1 MTPKHVVSIS
11 LGTSKRDKRSEVE
24 LLGQPVLIE
33 RRGTDGNF
41 AEFERLFRE
50 LDGNVDAIGVGG
62 ADVYVVVDD
71 RSYPWR
77 QIERVAQS
85 VTKTPVVDGSG
96 LKHTL
101 ERDTIE
107 QLQRDGVVNFK
118 GAKVLLVSGVDRFG
132 MAQALEAAGAVVTY
146 GDLMFGL
153 GIPIPWKGYAKVRR
167 LAKIILPI
175 LTRLPQTWIYPIGAQ
190 QEKRKP
196 QFESAFADAD
206 IIAGDWHLIRK
217 ALPDKIV
224 GKTILTQTVRQADLD
239 MLKEMG
245 AARVIVTTPIIG
257 GETFATNV
265 MEACIVA
272 ALADPAKN
280 DGTKPQP
287 LTETQYREAL
297 KALGWKPGVITL

>member
-1 MTPKHVVSIS
+1 LIPKHVVSIS

-24 LLGQPVLIE
+24 LLGQPFLIE

-41 AEFERLFRE
+41 AEFERLFHE
-50 LDGNVDAIGVGG
+50 LDGKVDAIGVGG

-85 VTKTPVVDGSG
+85 VTRTPVVDGSG

-107 QLQRDGVVNFK
+107 QLQRDGIVNFK

-132 MAQALEAAGAVVTY
+132 MAQALEAAGAIVTY

-153 GIPIPWKGYAKVRR
+153 GVPIPLKGYAKVRR

-175 LTRLPQTWIYPIGAQ
+175 LTRLPQTWVYPIGAQ

-239 MLKEMG
+239 ILREMG

-272 ALADPAKN
+272 ALAHRETNDSKPA
-280 DGTKPQP
+280 P

-297 KALGWKPGVITL
+297 KALGWKPGVINL

>member
-1 MTPKHVVSIS
+1 MTSKHVVSIS

-24 LLGQPVLIE
+24 LLGQPFLIE

-50 LDGNVDAIGVGG
+50 LDGKVDAIGVGG

-85 VTKTPVVDGSG
+85 VTHTPVVDGSG

-107 QLQRDGVVNFK
+107 QLQRDGIVNFK

-132 MAQALEAAGAVVTY
+132 MAQALEAAGAIVTY

-153 GIPIPWKGYAKVRR
+153 GIPIPLKGYAKVRR

-175 LTRLPQTWIYPIGAQ
+175 LTRLPQTWVYPIGAQ

-239 MLKEMG
+239 MLREMG
-245 AARVIVTTPIIG
+245 TARVIVTTPIIG

>member
-1 MTPKHVVSIS
+1 MIPKHVVSIS

-24 LLGQPVLIE
+24 LLGQPFLIE

-41 AEFERLFRE
+41 AEFERLFHE
-50 LDGNVDAIGVGG
+50 LDGKVDAMGVGG

-85 VTKTPVVDGSG
+85 VTRTPVVDGSG

-107 QLQRDGVVNFK
+107 QLQRDGIVNFK

-132 MAQALEAAGAVVTY
+132 MAQALEAAGAIVTY

-153 GIPIPWKGYAKVRR
+153 GVPIPLKGYAKVRR

-175 LTRLPQTWIYPIGAQ
+175 LTRLPQTWVYPIGAQ

-239 MLKEMG
+239 MLREMG

-272 ALADPAKN
+272 ALANRDNNDSKPA
-280 DGTKPQP
+280 P

-297 KALGWKPGVITL
+297 KALGWKPGIINL

>member
-1 MTPKHVVSIS
+1 LIPKHVVSIS

-24 LLGQPVLIE
+24 LLGQPFLIE

-41 AEFERLFRE
+41 AEFERLFHE
-50 LDGNVDAIGVGG
+50 LDGKVDAMGVGG

-85 VTKTPVVDGSG
+85 VTRTPVVDGSG

-107 QLQRDGVVNFK
+107 QLQRDGIVNFK

-132 MAQALEAAGAVVTY
+132 MAQALEAAGAIVTY

-153 GIPIPWKGYAKVRR
+153 GVPIPLKGYAKVRR

-175 LTRLPQTWIYPIGAQ
+175 LTRLPQTWVYPIGAQ

-239 MLKEMG
+239 MLREMG

-272 ALADPAKN
+272 ALANRDNNDSKPA
-280 DGTKPQP
+280 P

-297 KALGWKPGVITL
+297 KALGWKPGIINL

>member
-24 LLGQPVLIE
+24 LLGQPFLIE
-33 RRGTDGNF
+33 RRGTDGIF

-50 LDGNVDAIGVGG
+50 LDGKVDAIGVGG

-85 VTKTPVVDGSG
+85 VTHTPVVDGSG

-107 QLQRDGVVNFK
+107 QLQRDGVVNFE

-132 MAQALEAAGAVVTY
+132 MAQALEAAGAIVTY

-153 GIPIPWKGYAKVRR
+153 GIPIPLKGYAKVRR

-175 LTRLPQTWIYPIGAQ
+175 LTRLPQTWVYPIGAQ

-239 MLKEMG
+239 MLREMG

-272 ALADPAKN
+272 ALANRDNNDSKPA
-280 DGTKPQP
+280 P